1 MANRKEKPDITLE
14 SLLQLKR
21 EERPSGEFWDSFER
35 DFERR
40 RLNALVEKPT
50 LRDTILGPGMRAL
63 VFGVPVLL
71 FVGLATFWTP
81 RESLIQ
87 PAFAAAGNPP
97 ALATGSLEVT
107 EESGH
112 LEAVEALAPVNMNL
126 ASNQF
131 VVDAIEE
138 TPGSSMN
145 FRKVLYTPAIRL
157 SAPSGASYVRD
168 SMSSSD
174 YRVTTADLKLGRNF

>member
-21 EERPSGEFWDSFER
+21 DERPSGEFWDSFER
-35 DFERR
+35 DFQRR
-40 RLNALVEKPT
+40 RLHALVERPT

-81 RESLIQ
+81 RESLIK
-87 PAFAAAGNPP
+87 PSMVAASNPP
-97 ALATGSLEVT
+97 ALQTGSLDASAEPM
-107 EESGH
+107 
-112 LEAVEALAPVNMNL
+112 LADPAEAVAPVNMNL
-126 ASNQF
+126 ASSQF

-138 TPGSSMN
+138 TPGSSMS

-168 SMSSSD
+168 SMSSSN
-174 YRVTTADLKLGRNF
+174 YRVTTADHKLGRNF